1 MSLKSLAFKAKN
13 RPKLGPK
20 TGQKQAELSEFK
32 GQTRAA
38 GSGF

>member
-1 MSLKSLAFKAKN
+1 MRLNILIFKAKN
-13 RPKLGPK
+13 RPKIGPK
-20 TGQKQAELSEFK
+20 TGQKQAELSEVK